1 MMKGLVLT
9 VALAGATLAL
19 VTSGAPGQTTR
30 EAPLRAGTYAV
41 DPTRTRID
49 FSLLRLGFAY
59 YSGTFADPSG
69 TLRLAPLNPLET
81 TLAVTMPIAS
91 LSTGSPAVDGD
102 LKGAGWF
109 DAAHFPTAT
118 FRSTGVIATGPD
130 RAEITGTL
138 TLHGVTQTETLIV
151 HYGSAGI
158 NPVTNAYEVGFEA
171 ATTVKRSDF
180 GLTAFL
186 PIIGDDVRLTITGVF
201 VARR

>member
-1 MMKGLVLT
+1 MKGLSLT
-9 VALAGATLAL
+9 VALAGATLGLATGGASAQTVHGAL
-19 VTSGAPGQTTR
+19 LP
-30 EAPLRAGTYAV
+30 AGTYAV
-41 DPTRTRID
+41 DPSRTRID

-69 TLRLAPLNPLET
+69 TLRLAPTHPSDT
-81 TLAVTMPIAS
+81 TLAVTMPIGS
-91 LSTGSPAVDGD
+91 LSTGSPVVDGD
-102 LKGAGWF
+102 LKGPRWF
-109 DAAHFPTAT
+109 DAARFPTAS

-130 RAEITGTL
+130 RAAITGAL
-138 TLHGVTQTETLIV
+138 TLHGVTQTETLAV

-158 NPVTNAYEVGFEA
+158 NPATKAYEVGFEA
-171 ATTVKRSDF
+171 AATVKRSDF